1 MVNKRQQTNVQ
12 FKVDTKNSDVL
23 KDVDGHRN
31 MGDKWTLAYTHTQ
44 LLKQLFASATESIQ
58 RTCS

>member
-31 MGDKWTLAYTHTQ
+31 AGDKCTLAYTHNY
-44 LLKQLFASATESIQ
+44 
-58 RTCS
+58 

>member
-31 MGDKWTLAYTHTQ
+31 MGDKWTLAYTHTHNY
-44 LLKQLFASATESIQ
+44 
-58 RTCS
+58 